1 MRNWMLVGL
10 CAAAI
15 AVVGFAVVG
24 CGESAPEDEQA
35 QPLTPAAV
43 LPRDSESSGR
53 EAGQVPRA
61 EVASTGMPPT
71 IDGVLDDAAWKG
83 KRLKGA
89 MLNVYTSEVAKVQSG
104 IFVTCD
110 DKNIYVAFDMP
121 ELRVGDMVAAQ
132 TDPVADRDG
141 NIWEDDSVEIFL
153 DPADGKEGPIYYHV
167 AVNFKGV
174 VYDAHVKESAWNSHV
189 AVAARVGKDRWTVEV
204 AIPLSDMGV
213 KNSLRGKTWLANFC
227 RNRQVT
233 GATEDTSWADV
244 GEEFHNWEAYGHI
257 TFK

>member
-1 MRNWMLVGL
+1 MRNWTLVGL
-10 CAAAI
+10 CLAVV
-15 AVVGFAVVG
+15 AVVGFAFAG
-24 CGESAPEDEQA
+24 CGESVSEDEQA

-43 LPRDSESSGR
+43 P
-53 EAGQVPRA
+53 GQVPRA
-61 EVASTGMPPT
+61 EVASTGKPPT

-104 IFVTCD
+104 IFVTYD

-121 ELRVGDMVAAQ
+121 EPKVADMVALK
-132 TDPVADRDG
+132 TDKVADRDG
-141 NIWEDDSVEIFL
+141 PGVWEDDSVEMFL
-153 DPADGKEGPIYYHV
+153 DPANGKKGPAYYQLI
-167 AVNFKGV
+167 VNFKGV
-174 VYDAHVKESAWNSHV
+174 VYDGHVKDRSWNAGAEC
-189 AVAARVGKDRWTVEV
+189 AVRVGKDRWTVEV

-213 KNSLRGKTWLANFC
+213 KGSPRGKTWLANFC

-233 GATEDTSWADV
+233 GVTEDTSWADV